1 MSEIQIGPIRDI
13 ALGIY
18 DGPHATPKE
27 ADDGPIFLGIKNVTP
42 QGTLDF
48 SDIRHISEADYPKWT
63 KRVVPQEDDIVFSY
77 EATLHRYAIIPK
89 GFRGC
94 LGRRMALIRPDKTKV
109 HPRFLHY
116 YFMTPAWRMVVESNV
131 VSGATVDR
139 IPLIRFPDFELRLP
153 ALLVQHRIASVLST
167 YDDLIENN
175 RRRIRLL
182 EQAARL
188 LYREWFVHL
197 RFPGH
202 EKVKVTDGVPEGWE
216 RRTIGNIT
224 RLKYGRSLK
233 KGDRVPG
240 AYPVYGSSGV
250 VGTHEKALVTGPGII
265 LGRKGNIG
273 SVFWSE
279 GDFYFWSEGDF
290 YPIDTVY
297 YIDRRHCTMY
307 LYWTLL
313 NTQFIN
319 TDVAVPGLNRDFA
332 HSRKLLIPHT
342 ASLTIFERHATA
354 IQRQIDQLE
363 KYNASLQRMRR
374 LLLPRFMS
382 DAIVFA
388 NI

>member
-1 MSEIQIGPIRDI
+1 MNWRSVSLGKLCTLRAGNTFKPKYQGRTTGDYPFIKVKDMNSPGNAISITEAENWVTLDECREFRGKPFPPGTSVFAKIGEALRQNRVRFIVRDTLIDNNMMGAMANPKVADDRFLYYLLSNFDI
-13 ALGIY
+13 ASN
-18 DGPHATPKE
+18 AS
-27 ADDGPIFLGIKNVTP
+27 
-42 QGTLDF
+42 GTALPYLTVKVLSTVRF
-48 SDIRHISEADYPKWT
+48 Q
-63 KRVVPQEDDIVFSY
+63 VPDLSTQ
-77 EATLHRYAIIPK
+77 
-89 GFRGC
+89 
-94 LGRRMALIRPDKTKV
+94 RRMAEI
-109 HPRFLHY
+109 
-116 YFMTPAWRMVVESNV
+116 
-131 VSGATVDR
+131 
-139 IPLIRFPDFELRLP
+139 
-153 ALLVQHRIASVLST
+153 LSA

-188 LYREWFVHL
+188 LYKEWFVHL

-202 EKVKVTDGVPEGWE
+202 EKVKITDGVPEGWM
-216 RRTIGNIT
+216 RDTIGNVT
-224 RLKYGRSLK
+224 RLQYGRSLK

-265 LGRKGNIG
+265 VGRKGNIG
-273 SVFWSE
+273 SAFWCES
-279 GDFYFWSEGDF
+279 DF

-297 YIDRRHCTMY
+297 YIDRKHCTTF
-307 LYWTLL
+307 LYYTLL

-342 ASLTIFERHATA
+342 TVLTIFEGHATV

-363 KYNASLQRMRR
+363 KYNASLQRIRN
-374 LLLPRFMS
+374 LLLPRLMS
-382 DAIVFA
+382 GAIVFS

>member
-1 MSEIQIGPIRDI
+1 MNWRSVSLGKLCTLRAGNTFKPKYQGRATGDYPFIKVKDMNSPGNAISITEAENWVTLDECREFRGKPFPPGTSVFAKIGEALRQNRVRFIVRDTLIDNNMMGAMANPEVADERFLYYLLSNFDI
-13 ALGIY
+13 ASN
-18 DGPHATPKE
+18 AS
-27 ADDGPIFLGIKNVTP
+27 
-42 QGTLDF
+42 GTALPYLTVKVLSTVRF
-48 SDIRHISEADYPKWT
+48 
-63 KRVVPQEDDIVFSY
+63 Q
-77 EATLHRYAIIPK
+77 IPD
-89 GFRGC
+89 
-94 LGRRMALIRPDKTKV
+94 LSTQRRMAEI
-109 HPRFLHY
+109 
-116 YFMTPAWRMVVESNV
+116 
-131 VSGATVDR
+131 
-139 IPLIRFPDFELRLP
+139 
-153 ALLVQHRIASVLST
+153 LSA

-175 RRRIRLL
+175 RQRIRLL

-197 RFPGH
+197 RFPGR

-216 RRTIGNIT
+216 RKTIGNIT
-224 RLKYGRSLK
+224 KLKYGRSLK

-240 AYPVYGSSGV
+240 AHPVYGSSGV

-273 SVFWSE
+273 SV
-279 GDFYFWSEGDF
+279 FWSEGDF

-342 ASLTIFERHATA
+342 AVLTIFERHATA

>member
-1 MSEIQIGPIRDI
+1 MGEIRIGPIRDI

-42 QGTLDF
+42 QGALDF
-48 SDIRHISEADYPKWT
+48 SDIRYISEADYPKWT
-63 KRVVPQEDDIVFSY
+63 KPVVPQEDDIVFSY

-109 HPRFLHY
+109 DPRFLHY

-153 ALLVQHRIASVLST
+153 ALHVQHRIASVLSA

-175 RRRIRLL
+175 RRRMRLL

-202 EKVKVTDGVPEGWE
+202 EHAIVIDGVPAGWK
-216 RRTIGNIT
+216 RKNLRTVAEI
-224 RLKYGRSLK
+224 
-233 KGDRVPG
+233 KGG
-240 AYPVYGSSGV
+240 KQYQGKEFNSSGSV
-250 VGTHEKALVTGPGII
+250 PVFGGNGIQGYSQKRTHNGFVIIFGRVGA
-265 LGRKGNIG
+265 NCG
-273 SVFWSE
+273 S
-279 GDFYFWSEGDF
+279 
-290 YPIDTVY
+290 I
-297 YIDRRHCTMY
+297 H
-307 LYWTLL
+307 
-313 NTQFIN
+313 
-319 TDVAVPGLNRDFA
+319 
-332 HSRKLLIPHT
+332 
-342 ASLTIFERHATA
+342 
-354 IQRQIDQLE
+354 
-363 KYNASLQRMRR
+363 
-374 LLLPRFMS
+374 
-382 DAIVFA
+382 
-388 NI
+388 

>member
-1 MSEIQIGPIRDI
+1 MGEIRIGPIRDI

-42 QGTLDF
+42 QGALDF
-48 SDIRHISEADYPKWT
+48 SDIRYISEADYPKWT

-109 HPRFLHY
+109 DPRFLHY

-153 ALLVQHRIASVLST
+153 ALHVQHRIASVLSA

-197 RFPGH
+197 RYPGH
-202 EKVKVTDGVPEGWE
+202 EHTTVIDGVPAGWE
-216 RRTIGNIT
+216 RKNLRTVAEI
-224 RLKYGRSLK
+224 
-233 KGDRVPG
+233 KGG
-240 AYPVYGSSGV
+240 KQYQGKGFNSSGNV
-250 VGTHEKALVTGPGII
+250 PVFGGNGIQGYSQKRTHNGFVII
-265 LGRKGNIG
+265 FGRVSANCGSIHWSYDGAWVNNNASSIVPNSYDELILQHLLHYDFIRLRKGAAQ
-273 SVFWSE
+273 
-279 GDFYFWSEGDF
+279 
-290 YPIDTVY
+290 P
-297 YIDRRHCTMY
+297 
-307 LYWTLL
+307 
-313 NTQFIN
+313 FIPN
-319 TDVAVPGLNRDFA
+319 SILSNV
-332 HSRKLLIPHT
+332 KLLIPAEILATKFCKLVGDIRHQQQ
-342 ASLTIFERHATA
+342 SLSS
-354 IQRQIDQLE
+354 QI
-363 KYNASLQRMRR
+363 R
-374 LLLPRFMS
+374 LLMKARDVILPYLMDGR
-382 DAIVFA
+382 VEL
-388 NI
+388 

>member
-1 MSEIQIGPIRDI
+1 M
-13 ALGIY
+13 
-18 DGPHATPKE
+18 
-27 ADDGPIFLGIKNVTP
+27 
-42 QGTLDF
+42 
-48 SDIRHISEADYPKWT
+48 
-63 KRVVPQEDDIVFSY
+63 
-77 EATLHRYAIIPK
+77 
-89 GFRGC
+89 
-94 LGRRMALIRPDKTKV
+94 
-109 HPRFLHY
+109 
-116 YFMTPAWRMVVESNV
+116 
-131 VSGATVDR
+131 DR

-153 ALLVQHRIASVLST
+153 ALHVQHRIASVLSA

-197 RFPGH
+197 RFPGY
-202 EKVKVTDGVPEGWE
+202 EKVKITDGVPKGWE
-216 RRTIGNIT
+216 RKTVSSIA
-224 RLKYGRSLK
+224 RLQYGRSLK

-250 VGTHEKALVTGPGII
+250 VGTHKKALVTGPGII
-265 LGRKGNIG
+265 VGRKGNVG

-279 GDFYFWSEGDF
+279 SDF

-297 YIDRRHCTMY
+297 YIDRKHCTMY
-307 LYWTLL
+307 FYYTLL

-332 HSRKLLIPHT
+332 HSRKLLLPDTTI
-342 ASLTIFERHATA
+342 LTIFEGRATV

-363 KYNASLQRMRR
+363 KYNTSLQRMSS
-374 LLLPRFMS
+374 LLLPRLMS
-382 DAIVFA
+382 DAMVLP

>member
-1 MSEIQIGPIRDI
+1 MGEIRIGPIRDI

-42 QGTLDF
+42 QGALDF
-48 SDIRHISEADYPKWT
+48 SDIRYISEADYPKWT

-94 LGRRMALIRPDKTKV
+94 LGRRMALIRLDKTKV
-109 HPRFLHY
+109 DPRFLHY

-153 ALLVQHRIASVLST
+153 ALHVQHRIASVLSA

-182 EQAARL
+182 GQAARL

-202 EKVKVTDGVPEGWE
+202 EKVKITDGVPEGWE
-216 RRTIGNIT
+216 RKTVSSIAK
-224 RLKYGRSLK
+224 LQYGRSLK

-250 VGTHEKALVTGPGII
+250 VGTHKKALVTGPGII
-265 LGRKGNIG
+265 VGRKGNVG

-279 GDFYFWSEGDF
+279 SDF

-297 YIDRRHCTMY
+297 YIDRKHCTMY
-307 LYWTLL
+307 FYYTLL
-313 NTQFIN
+313 NTQLIN

-332 HSRKLLIPHT
+332 HSRKLLLPDTTI
-342 ASLTIFERHATA
+342 LTIFAGHATV

-363 KYNASLQRMRR
+363 KYNASLQRMSS
-374 LLLPRFMS
+374 LLLPRLMS
-382 DAIVFA
+382 DAMVLP

>member
-1 MSEIQIGPIRDI
+1 MSEIRIGPIRDI
-13 ALGIY
+13 ALVIY

-27 ADDGPIFLGIKNVTP
+27 ADDGPIFLGIKNVAP

-48 SDIRHISEADYPKWT
+48 SDIRHISEADYLKWT

-109 HPRFLHY
+109 DPRFLHY

-131 VSGATVDR
+131 VSDATVDR
-139 IPLIRFPDFELRLP
+139 IPLIRFPNFELHLP
-153 ALLVQHRIASVLST
+153 ALHVQHRIASVLSA

-182 EQAARL
+182 EQATRL

-197 RFPGH
+197 RFPGY
-202 EKVKVTDGVPEGWE
+202 EKVKITDGVPKGWE
-216 RRTIGNIT
+216 RKTVSNIA
-224 RLKYGRSLK
+224 RLQYGRSLK

-250 VGTHEKALVTGPGII
+250 VGTHKKALVTGPGII
-265 LGRKGNIG
+265 VGRKGNVG
-273 SVFWSE
+273 SVFWSK
-279 GDFYFWSEGDF
+279 SDF

-297 YIDRRHCTMY
+297 YIDRKHCTMY
-307 LYWTLL
+307 FYYTLL

-332 HSRKLLIPHT
+332 HSRKLLIPDT
-342 ASLTIFERHATA
+342 TVLTIFEGHATV
-354 IQRQIDQLE
+354 IQRQIDHLE
-363 KYNASLQRMRR
+363 KYNTSLQRVSS
-374 LLLPRFMS
+374 LLLPRLMS
-382 DAIVFA
+382 DAMVLP

>member
-1 MSEIQIGPIRDI
+1 MGEIRIGPIRDI

-42 QGTLDF
+42 QGALDF
-48 SDIRHISEADYPKWT
+48 SDIRYISEADYPKWT

-94 LGRRMALIRPDKTKV
+94 LGRRMALIRLDKTKV
-109 HPRFLHY
+109 DPRFLHY

-153 ALLVQHRIASVLST
+153 ALHVQHRIASVLSA

-197 RFPGH
+197 RYPGH
-202 EKVKVTDGVPEGWE
+202 EHTTVIDGVPAGWE
-216 RRTIGNIT
+216 RKNLRTVAEI
-224 RLKYGRSLK
+224 
-233 KGDRVPG
+233 KGG
-240 AYPVYGSSGV
+240 KQYQGKGFNSSGNV
-250 VGTHEKALVTGPGII
+250 PVFGGNGIQGYSQKRTHNGFVII
-265 LGRKGNIG
+265 FGRVSANCGSIHWSYDGAWVNNNASSIVPNSYDELILQHLLHYDFIRLRKGAAQ
-273 SVFWSE
+273 
-279 GDFYFWSEGDF
+279 
-290 YPIDTVY
+290 P
-297 YIDRRHCTMY
+297 
-307 LYWTLL
+307 
-313 NTQFIN
+313 FIPN
-319 TDVAVPGLNRDFA
+319 SILSNV
-332 HSRKLLIPHT
+332 KLLIPAEILATKFCKLVGDIRHQQQ
-342 ASLTIFERHATA
+342 SLSS
-354 IQRQIDQLE
+354 QI
-363 KYNASLQRMRR
+363 R
-374 LLLPRFMS
+374 LLMKARDVILPYLMDGR
-382 DAIVFA
+382 VEL
-388 NI
+388 